1 MRQAVRHR
9 PVNRSCSYSSRARQ
23 SGELGPAT
31 LRASNLLA
39 VVCLVFGTASAAFL
53 SASLEQRIGNLF
65 FFGLIPAVG
74 LHAGGHILSRI
85 LVLSSEL
92 CEMIAARCFRCLALF
107 VNDLV
112 SRAGPSVSKEL
123 AKLSRRRQKAFC
135 SVHRCYWQAHAAI
148 FELTNLLIR
157 ILSHLLVFS
166 GKLLVMIAACFRC
179 LALFV
184 NDLVSWAGPSV
195 SKASAK
201 LSRQRQKAFCSVHRR
216 YWRAHAAMF
225 ELSYRLI
232 RSAARFAIRMQA
244 SQLEERPITYR
255 RLPASRQWTR
265 RPAAL

>member
-1 MRQAVRHR
+1 VF
-9 PVNRSCSYSSRARQ
+9 
-23 SGELGPAT
+23 SGK
-31 LRASNLLA
+31 LL
-39 VVCLVFGTASAAFL
+39 
-53 SASLEQRIGNLF
+53 
-65 FFGLIPAVG
+65 
-74 LHAGGHILSRI
+74 
-85 LVLSSEL
+85 
-92 CEMIAARCFRCLALF
+92 EMIGAYCFRCLALF

-135 SVHRCYWQAHAAI
+135 SAHRCYWQAHAAI